1 MDVKQ
6 LIRRLND
13 FDTNA
18 VVTVGDTGGGWSNIE
33 SVIED
38 GSCVKI
44 LMSDNV
50 VFSDDRA
57 ARQGESAHTDVQQ
70 LKREIRA
77 LVSEFCDLY
86 DGDLSNEAVSL
97 LLTKLRELS
106 RD

>member
-18 VVTVGDTGGGWSNIE
+18 VVTIGDSGGWSNIE
-33 SVIED
+33 SVVED

-57 ARQGESAHTDVQQ
+57 AGQGESEHTD
-70 LKREIRA
+70 A
-77 LVSEFCDLY
+77 
-86 DGDLSNEAVSL
+86 
-97 LLTKLRELS
+97 
-106 RD
+106 

>member
-18 VVTVGDTGGGWSNIE
+18 VVTIGDSIGWSNIE
-33 SVIED
+33 SVVED

-57 ARQGESAHTDVQQ
+57 AVQRESEHTD
-70 LKREIRA
+70 A
-77 LVSEFCDLY
+77 
-86 DGDLSNEAVSL
+86 
-97 LLTKLRELS
+97 
-106 RD
+106 